1 MRSSPLMHVAR
12 FASGKYPLYCGTI
25 AAGVLIM
32 PDLLQP
38 SAYGAEGDQVLL
50 RLCGVAIGVLVMF
63 LAGPLAKRAPAAEQP
78 VPAGQTG

>member
-1 MRSSPLMHVAR
+1 
-12 FASGKYPLYCGTI
+12 
-25 AAGVLIM
+25 VLIM

-78 VPAGQTG
+78 VPAGQAG